1 MAAYAHDVAADFST
15 WYRDNPV
22 LTTPDPDL
30 SASRVAL
37 VKSVKATLQAVCGM
51 LCIPF
56 LEVM

>member
-1 MAAYAHDVAADFST
+1 MAAYAHDLASDFSS

-22 LTTPDPDL
+22 LNVPDPDL
-30 SASRVAL
+30 SASRIAL
-37 VKSVKATLQAVCGM
+37 VKSVKATLKTVCAM

>member
-1 MAAYAHDVAADFST
+1 MAAYAHDLASDFSS

-22 LTTPDPDL
+22 LNGPDPDL
-30 SASRVAL
+30 SASRIAL
-37 VKSVKATLQAVCGM
+37 VKSVKATLKTVCAM